1 MSRIFKALEDVD
13 GLLESVQNM
22 RGIYSIESPDKSIT
36 YLDFDAFF
44 TRLKYMYFDRKMMF
58 YEGES
63 ETDTFERM
71 WLMYLNTTESNYIKA
86 FDAMLEKYAPLE
98 NYNRIE
104 ETTQTDNSISEF
116 EKNGSEIQSVKGDL
130 LKRSGTDTSTVSG
143 DLSTKSGS
151 QSVATVG
158 DMSVKNGSETHT
170 TNYGKKTSTY
180 TNGYNALSESNIPIK
195 DIQEDSGV
203 DTSEIQ
209 YNGTKDSTD
218 MTQTTTFDNYK
229 DSANYS
235 TQNVRGGVDSADY
248 STTTT
253 FVGRNDTETKENSSV
268 RNSNIHG
275 NIGVTTSQEMLESE
289 LNLRKKNLMLDYIDS
304 FFKTYTYYC

>member
-22 RGIYSIESPDKSIT
+22 RGIYSITSPDESIV

-58 YEGES
+58 YEGEN

-71 WLMYLNTTESNYIKA
+71 WLMYLNTTESNYIRA
-86 FDAMLEKYAPLE
+86 FDSMLEKYAPLE

-104 ETTQTDNSISEF
+104 ETIETDNSISEF
-116 EKNGSEIQSVKGDL
+116 EKNGSETQSVKGDL

-158 DMSVKNGSETHT
+158 DMSVKNGSERHT
-170 TNYGKKTSTY
+170 TNYGKKTSNY
-180 TNGYNALSESNIPIK
+180 ANGYNALSESDIPVK

-209 YNGTKDSTD
+209 YNGSKDSTD
-218 MTQTTTFDNYK
+218 LTQTTTFDNYK
-229 DSANYS
+229 DSTNYS

-275 NIGVTTSQEMLESE
+275 NVGVTTSQEMLESE